1 MCLFCL
7 LLGCPVPKMVRSA
20 GSFVLTGRRR
30 GCYPRLMTDSTSSTN
45 PRAIRYGEEARELAF
60 AYWIY
65 ADRSLA
71 RAMRFIEENWNDDLG
86 PVPSKPTVHRW
97 INDGAWQVKADQAV
111 AENFPH
117 IQTRHTARLVALTD
131 MALETYASAL
141 AGELDKLGPGVMLNR
156 INAARDIV
164 NLRGLGTAGARTD
177 GAQLAPRVMP
187 SATSGL
193 EEQLTAQDRARRQRE
208 RLEAE
213 RQ

>member
-1 MCLFCL
+1 
-7 LLGCPVPKMVRSA
+7 
-20 GSFVLTGRRR
+20 
-30 GCYPRLMTDSTSSTN
+30 MTDSTHSTN
-45 PRAIRYGEEARELAF
+45 PRAIRYDEEARELAF

-65 ADRSLA
+65 ADRNLA
-71 RAMRFIEENWNDDLG
+71 RAMKLIEENWNDDLG

-97 INDGAWQVKADQAV
+97 IKDHAWEVKADQAI

-131 MALETYASAL
+131 LALETYAAAL
-141 AGELDKLGPGVMLNR
+141 SGELDKLGPGIMLNR
-156 INAARDIV
+156 LNAARDVV
-164 NLRGLGTAGARTD
+164 NLRGLGTAGARSE

-187 SATSGL
+187 AGNASI
-193 EEQLTAQDRARRQRE
+193 EEGLTAQDRAKRQRE

>member
-1 MCLFCL
+1 
-7 LLGCPVPKMVRSA
+7 
-20 GSFVLTGRRR
+20 
-30 GCYPRLMTDSTSSTN
+30 MTDSTHSTN
-45 PRAIRYGEEARELAF
+45 PRAIRYDDEARELAF

-65 ADRSLA
+65 ADRNLA
-71 RAMRFIEENWNDDLG
+71 RAMSLIEENWNGDLG

-97 INDGAWQVKADQAV
+97 IKDGSWEVKADQAI

-131 MALETYASAL
+131 MALEAYAAAL
-141 AGELDKLGPGVMLNR
+141 SGELDKLGPGIMMNR
-156 INAARDIV
+156 LSAARDIV
-164 NLRGLGTAGARTD
+164 NLRGLGTAGARTE

-187 SATSGL
+187 VGNKAIEDG
-193 EEQLTAQDRARRQRE
+193 LTAQDRAKRQRE